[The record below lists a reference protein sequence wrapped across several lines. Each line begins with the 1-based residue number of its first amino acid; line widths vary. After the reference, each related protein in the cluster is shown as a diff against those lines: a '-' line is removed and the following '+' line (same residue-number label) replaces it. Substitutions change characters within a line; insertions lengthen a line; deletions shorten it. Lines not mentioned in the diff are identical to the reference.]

1 MFRLREDTS
10 TMIDTKPYFFEE
22 YIIPVIEEKYNA
34 KYVCETCIKNQYGW
48 RNEPSL
54 IFYSVKKHPD
64 GSHYFAIS
72 IDDHGNLVISDG
84 ISATEPFVGVIA
96 ENGDIIYSRFRHDY
110 RTSEDKSVSIDG
122 GREYTRVVHDKL
134 QPTVQLQIEG
144 SELLITDESVS
155 GTRRILTA

>member
-1 MFRLREDTS
+1 
-10 TMIDTKPYFFEE
+10 MIDTKPYFFEE

-54 IFYSVKKHPD
+54 IFYSVKKHPA